1 MDKETFEKLIQDFD
15 NMCDKYNE
23 CWDCPYGS
31 NYCQMLFAYDDG
43 YEKGYAQ
50 AKRDMD
56 TRTDIQRFRVSGHP

>member
-1 MDKETFEKLIQDFD
+1 MDKETFEKLKQDFD
-15 NMCDKYNE
+15 NMCDKYNN
-23 CWDCPYGS
+23 CWDCPYNS
-31 NYCQMLFAYDDG
+31 HYCEVIFG